1 MSLFYASKYR
11 REPGAQPKRLESI
24 GFAGLAAALA
34 TVRDMNEV
42 ATAGDLWLVT
52 TKVGVTP

>member
-11 REPGAQPKRLESI
+11 REPGAQPRRVESI

-34 TVRDMNEV
+34 TVRDMNDV
-42 ATAGDLWLVT
+42 AAAGET
-52 TKVGVTP
+52 